1 MTAPKA
7 KDGPDMAE
15 AIRLVVIQGGD
26 SVRVKKYLS
35 PREASDFVG
44 IGEDQLSAWRNK
56 AMGPAYSKVGKLVR
70 YNLADLEAFMDARRV
85 FTTSMAG

>member
-1 MTAPKA
+1 MTSAFA

-15 AIRLVVIQGGD
+15 AVRLVVIQGGQ

-35 PREASDFVG
+35 PLEASDLVG
-44 IGEDQLSAWRNK
+44 ISEEQLAVWRRK

-85 FTTSMAG
+85 LTTSMAG